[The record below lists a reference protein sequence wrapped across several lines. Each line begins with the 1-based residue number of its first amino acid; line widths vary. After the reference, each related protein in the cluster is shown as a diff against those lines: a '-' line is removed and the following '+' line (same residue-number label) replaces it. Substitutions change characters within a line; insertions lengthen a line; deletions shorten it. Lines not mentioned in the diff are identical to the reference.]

1 MRFTNLSIRFILL
14 TLSLLLM
21 MGACSSST
29 GPSDDS
35 EGGEVSQEIVQPG
48 IDADLSSEAVFID
61 DQTTASAMTDAD
73 SDNQTYTF
81 DQQALADAGVELKV
95 GEVMLISKVALGGIT
110 SVTENDGEVVV
121 QTEFAS
127 LTEAFEN
134 ADIEWDETLEF
145 TEEVL
150 ENSVMVYQGKEY
162 HPKANDEACDGL
174 QAGCIGWEFAVG
186 EYTLKGRIVGQGSN
200 AEVIVIMS
208 KQIGNE
214 SVAFR
219 AESTIQSIDNYTNI
233 QIEDHETKQF
243 DFGNP
248 NMQGQV
254 KVSLAAAGG
263 GVGPDLSFGPH
274 TMIRFPFTVGPLP
287 VILAVKVRTV
297 AKVEVVSNA
306 SATAEANFTYS
317 GNAGISYNGTELIPN
332 KGGGIETP
340 QITGGSGDLAAA
352 IGLDVDVQWGFTA
365 PELELQ
371 LFGNTLV
378 PYLRP
383 EFFIGANLKWG
394 PVCQNVNLRYNVS
407 SGLDLRF
414 LGQDLSNL
422 VETTVVEE
430 KRWDYYSPQDCE
442 GAHSKENQTEYL
454 IFSN

>member
-1 MRFTNLSIRFILL
+1 MKYLHLRLNVILIL
-14 TLSLLLM
+14 FFSLFLFV
-21 MGACSSST
+21 ACSSST
-29 GPSDDS
+29 GPSDQGNNQNQTIN
-35 EGGEVSQEIVQPG
+35 EQGV
-48 IDADLSSEAVFID
+48 DAELGDETEFID
-61 DQTTASAMTDAD
+61 DSTVEAAMTDAD
-73 SDNQTYTF
+73 NENQTYTF
-81 DQQALADAGVELKV
+81 NRSALADAGIELEV
-95 GEVMLISKVALGGIT
+95 GEVLLISKVALGRIT
-110 SVTENDGEVVV
+110 SVSEGNGEVVV
-121 QTEFAS
+121 ETKFAS
-127 LTEAFEN
+127 LTEAFEE
-134 ADIEWDETLEF
+134 ADIEWDQTFEF
-145 TEEVL
+145 TDEVL
-150 ENSVMVYQGKEY
+150 ENSVMVYKGKEY
-162 HPKANDEACDGL
+162 APRKDDEACEGL
-174 QAGCIGWEFAVG
+174 QAGCIGWEFEVG

-208 KQIGNE
+208 KQVGNE

-243 DFGNP
+243 EFGNP
-248 NMQGQV
+248 NMQGTA
-254 KVSLAAAGG
+254 KLSLAAAGG

-274 TMIRFPFTVGPLP
+274 TMIRFPFTIGPLP

-306 SATAEANFTYS
+306 SATAEANFSYS
-317 GNAGISYNGTELIPN
+317 GNAGITYDGKDLIPN
-332 KGGGIETP
+332 KDQQIENP

-352 IGLDVDVQWGFTA
+352 IGLNVDVQWGFTA

-414 LGQDLSNL
+414 LGQNL
-422 VETTVVEE
+422 AQLYETKVVEE
-430 KRWDYYSPQDCE
+430 KEWDYYSPEDCE
-442 GAHSKENQTEYL
+442 GAHSKENQEEYL
-454 IFSN
+454 IFRN

>member
-1 MRFTNLSIRFILL
+1 MLS
-14 TLSLLLM
+14 
-21 MGACSSST
+21 CSSST
-29 GPSDDS
+29 GPSGGETNPKITEQGLNAELGDETVYMDDS
-35 EGGEVSQEIVQPG
+35 
-48 IDADLSSEAVFID
+48 
-61 DQTTASAMTDAD
+61 TAESAMTEAD
-73 SDNQTYTF
+73 NENNTYTF
-81 DQQALADAGVELKV
+81 DQQALADAGMELKTGNV
-95 GEVMLISKVALGGIT
+95 LLISKVALGRIT
-110 SVTENDGEVVV
+110 SVTESNGQVEVK
-121 QTEFAS
+121 TEFAS
-127 LTEAFEN
+127 LTEAFKE
-134 ADIEWDETLEF
+134 ADIEWNQTFEF

-150 ENSVMVYQGKEY
+150 EKSVMVYQGKEY
-162 HPKANDEACDGL
+162 SPKKNDEACAGL

-214 SVAFR
+214 SVALR

-233 QIEDHETKQF
+233 QIEDHETKRF

-248 NMQGQV
+248 NMQGKV

-317 GNAGISYNGTELIPN
+317 GNAGITYEGTELIPN
-332 KGGGIETP
+332 KGGGIESP
-340 QITGGSGDLAAA
+340 QITGGSGDLAAS
-352 IGLDVDVQWGFTA
+352 IGLNVDVQWGFTA

-414 LGQDLSNL
+414 LGQDLGKL
-422 VETTVVEE
+422 LETTVVEE
-430 KRWDYYSPQDCE
+430 QRWDYYSPEDCE
-442 GAHSKENQTEYL
+442 GAHSKENQEEYL
-454 IFSN
+454 IFRN

>member
-1 MRFTNLSIRFILL
+1 MNSFRSIAAVLILSM
-14 TLSLLLM
+14 TVLS
-21 MGACSSST
+21 CSSSST
-29 GPSDDS
+29 GPSGEEDSSDQKITEPGLDGELSEDTEYMDD
-35 EGGEVSQEIVQPG
+35 ETVE
-48 IDADLSSEAVFID
+48 
-61 DQTTASAMTDAD
+61 SAMTEAD
-73 SDNQTYTF
+73 NENQTYTF
-81 DQQALADAGVELKV
+81 NQEALADAGIELEV
-95 GEVMLISKVALGGIT
+95 GEVLLISKVALGRIT
-110 SVTENDGEVVV
+110 SVSEGNGQVEV

-127 LTEAFEN
+127 LTEAFKE
-134 ADIEWDETLEF
+134 ADIEWNQTFEF
-145 TEEVL
+145 TDEVL
-150 ENSVMVYQGKEY
+150 EKSVMVYMGKEY
-162 HPKANDEACDGL
+162 APKANDEACEGL
-174 QAGCIGWEFAVG
+174 DQGCIGWEFEVG
-186 EYTLKGRIVGQGSN
+186 DYTLKGRIVGQGSN

-243 DFGNP
+243 EFGNP
-248 NMQGQV
+248 NMQGEV
-254 KVSLAAAGG
+254 KLSLAAAGG

-297 AKVEVVSNA
+297 ARIEVVSNA
-306 SATAEANFTYS
+306 SATAETSFTYG
-317 GNAGISYNGTELIPN
+317 GNAGITYNGTELIPN
-332 KGGGIETP
+332 AGGGIANP
-340 QITGGSGDLAAA
+340 QNGGGAGDLAAA
-352 IGLDVDVQWGFTA
+352 IGLNVDVQWGFAA

-414 LGQDLSNL
+414 LGQDLSTL
-422 VETTVVEE
+422 KETQVVEE
-430 KRWDYYSPQDCE
+430 QRWDHYSPADCE
-442 GAHSKENQTEYL
+442 GAHAKDHQEEQEYL
-454 IFSN
+454 MFRN